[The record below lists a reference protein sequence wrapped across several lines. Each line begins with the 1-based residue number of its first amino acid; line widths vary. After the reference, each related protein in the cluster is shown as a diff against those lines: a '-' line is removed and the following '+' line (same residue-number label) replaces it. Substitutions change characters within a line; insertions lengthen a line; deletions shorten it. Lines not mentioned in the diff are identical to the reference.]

1 MDRYLEF
8 VNTHKGLAY
17 GILLGL
23 AIWGVIIFIILAKL
37 YF

>member
-8 VNTHKGLAY
+8 VNAHKGLAW

-23 AIWGVIIFIILAKL
+23 AIWAVIIFIIVVKL
-37 YF
+37 